1 MTATAQPKH
10 RFDFVDESVMVRTME
25 GKINS
30 WNRGAAE
37 LYGWETEEA
46 IGRISHEL
54 LQTRFPKPLEEIETE
69 LVRKRRWE
77 GKLVHTTRDGGRV
90 VVASRWALDIE
101 GKSEV
106 VVEINARSN
115 DRGSDVKPSITFEDT
130 LTKLANIVLSGG
142 ALLLTLV
149 WLYFVYFYEWT
160 AQRQFTNSIT
170 KLIYYFVPIGLAGF
184 LFASLRLKPS
194 YKNNLALFVVSLA
207 VSLLSIELFLEL
219 SDPTSAGPRKPAML
233 KLMEYSTDKKKD
245 AAELTK
251 KFAVEIDTRTVGEV
265 IASLQKAGID
275 AVPLIVPTQG
285 FIEEQNNNV
294 KSVLKIHGE
303 EIIPLGGIAA
313 RVTVMCNENGQWVS
327 VKSDKH
333 GFNNPSEVWQSGPVE
348 VGILGDSYAHG
359 FCVLPDRNFAALIRQ
374 RYPATL
380 NLAMAGT
387 GPMLELA
394 TWREYLQPLKPK
406 VVLWFYYEGNDLIDL
421 QYERKNKL
429 LMRYLKDSFTQNL
442 IVLQTEIDQAIQD
455 DIPRQSALASSR
467 RATSQGHGVNL
478 INKFFDFVVLSNLRT
493 RLSMVNSINS
503 MTMEERKNLADLKG
517 PNLGL
522 FREILTQVQ
531 TRVGSWGGKFYFIY
545 LPDWPRYSSDE
556 LEPVVKQRDSVI
568 ALVTSLGIPVIDI
581 HPIFQAQS
589 DPLSLFPFREPGHY
603 NEKGHL
609 LVAEEVMRAISST
622 RSP

>member
-1 MTATAQPKH
+1 MTATDQPKQ

-25 GKINS
+25 GRINS

-37 LYGWETEEA
+37 LYGWGTEEA

-106 VVEINARSN
+106 VVEINARSD
-115 DRGSDVKPSITFEDT
+115 DRGSDAKPSIKLEDT
-130 LTKLANIVLSGG
+130 LAKLANIVLGGG

-149 WLYFVYFYEWT
+149 LFYFIYYYEWT
-160 AQRQFTNSIT
+160 AQRQFTKSIS
-170 KLIYYFVPIGLAGF
+170 KLIYYFIPIGLAGF

-194 YKNNLALFVVSLA
+194 YKINLAIFVVSVA
-207 VSLLSIELFLEL
+207 VSLLSMELFLEL
-219 SDPTSAGPRKPAML
+219 SNPTSAGPRKPVML
-233 KLMEYSTDKKKD
+233 NLMENSTDKKKD

-251 KFAVEIDTRTVGEV
+251 KFGVEIDTRSAGDV

-275 AVPLIVPTQG
+275 AVPLVVPTQG
-285 FIEEQNNNV
+285 FIEEQNNSI
-294 KSVLKIHGE
+294 KSVLKVHGQE
-303 EIIPLGGIAA
+303 VIPLGGIAG
-313 RVTVMCNENGQWVS
+313 RVTVMCNENSQWVTY
-327 VKSDKH
+327 KSDKH
-333 GFNNPSEVWQSGPVE
+333 GFNNPSEAWQSGPVE

-359 FCVLPDRNFAALIRQ
+359 FCVPPDRNLAALIRQ

-380 NLAMAGT
+380 NFAMAGA

-394 TWREYLQPLKPK
+394 TWKEYLQPLKPK

-421 QYERKNKL
+421 QGDRKNKL
-429 LMRYLKDSFTQNL
+429 LMRYLEDNFSQKL
-442 IVLQTEIDQAIQD
+442 IALQTEIDQAIRD
-455 DIPRQSALASSR
+455 DIPRQSALVSSR
-467 RATSQGHGVNL
+467 RETGSGHGVNL
-478 INKFFDFVVLSNLRT
+478 VDRFVDFVALGNLRN
-493 RLSMVNSINS
+493 RLSIINS
-503 MTMEERKNLADLKG
+503 TTIQEVQNLADLEG

-522 FREILTQVQ
+522 FREILTQVK
-531 TRVGSWGGKFYFIY
+531 TSVGAWGGKMYFIY
-545 LPDWPRYSSDE
+545 LPDWSRYSGYE
-556 LEPVVKQRDSVI
+556 LEPVAKQRDSVI
-568 ALVTSLGIPVIDI
+568 ALVTSLGISVIDI
-581 HPIFQAQS
+581 HPVFQAES

-603 NEKGHL
+603 TEKGHL
-609 LVAEEVMRAISST
+609 LVAEEVMRKISST
-622 RSP
+622 RYP